1 MKKYEIAE
9 ILDVD
14 TKTLNNWEKNRPE
27 LHKIVMEHFE
37 NKKDCPDF
45 ESPEYMINEI
55 MNDLNKLPLRQIK
68 IIYYTIKTKLA
79 EIGN

>member
-1 MKKYEIAE
+1 MTKKEISQ
-9 ILDVD
+9 ILGVD
-14 TKTLNNWEKNRPE
+14 QNTIKNWEKNRPE